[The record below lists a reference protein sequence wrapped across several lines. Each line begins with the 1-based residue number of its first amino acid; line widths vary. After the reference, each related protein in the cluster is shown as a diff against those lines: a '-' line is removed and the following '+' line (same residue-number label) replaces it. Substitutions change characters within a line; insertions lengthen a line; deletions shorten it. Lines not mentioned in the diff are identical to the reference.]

1 LNYDI
6 LKERFER
13 YRKITKFNKYS
24 VELILD
30 KQVRGLTYDEIIE
43 YIIELRGYYAECLNK
58 MGINIKYGTK
68 LLEVLH
74 NDFKTQFDKIG
85 YMSKITNFAIKY
97 KRSITM
103 NTGIKPIVL
112 DEIRALAHKYHV
124 KKVILFGSRARGD
137 FKRTSDIDIAVDG
150 GDFVRFAIDID
161 EETSTLLEFDVV
173 NLQRDMQEELRKS
186 IDTEGRIIYEEV

>member
-1 LNYDI
+1 M
-6 LKERFER
+6 
-13 YRKITKFNKYS
+13 RK
-24 VELILD
+24 
-30 KQVRGLTYDEIIE
+30 
-43 YIIELRGYYAECLNK
+43 K
-58 MGINIKYGTK
+58 MGINIKYGTN
-68 LLEVLH
+68 LIEVLH

-112 DEIRALAHKYHV
+112 DEIRELAHKYHV

>member
-1 LNYDI
+1 
-6 LKERFER
+6 
-13 YRKITKFNKYS
+13 
-24 VELILD
+24 
-30 KQVRGLTYDEIIE
+30 
-43 YIIELRGYYAECLNK
+43 
-58 MGINIKYGTK
+58 MGINIKYGTN
-68 LLEVLH
+68 LIEVLH

-112 DEIRALAHKYHV
+112 DEIRELAHKYHV

-161 EETSTLLEFDVV
+161 EETSTLLEFDVI

>member
-1 LNYDI
+1 
-6 LKERFER
+6 
-13 YRKITKFNKYS
+13 
-24 VELILD
+24 
-30 KQVRGLTYDEIIE
+30 
-43 YIIELRGYYAECLNK
+43 
-58 MGINIKYGTK
+58 
-68 LLEVLH
+68 
-74 NDFKTQFDKIG
+74 
-85 YMSKITNFAIKY
+85 
-97 KRSITM
+97 M